1 MRNYKLKFN
10 RHLLLVFSLGLI
22 VLGVIAA
29 MLFIQMGEDP
39 VGALYLS
46 GSGTSYALMAAVG
59 NIDRVSDKETS
70 GYQISARLW
79 LIDVDGQV
87 DDTVPFPRA
96 NAAGEVGTSLCII
109 LM

>member
-46 GSGTSYALMAAVG
+46 GSGTSYALMAGGSVTKKLPVIRYPPG
-59 NIDRVSDKETS
+59 F
-70 GYQISARLW
+70 G
-79 LIDVDGQV
+79 
-87 DDTVPFPRA
+87 
-96 NAAGEVGTSLCII
+96 
-109 LM
+109 